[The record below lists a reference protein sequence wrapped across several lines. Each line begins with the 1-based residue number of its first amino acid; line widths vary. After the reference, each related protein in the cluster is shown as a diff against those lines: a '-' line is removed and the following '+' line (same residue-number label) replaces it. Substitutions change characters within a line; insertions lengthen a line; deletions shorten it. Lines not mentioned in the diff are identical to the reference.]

1 MNRAVITTAIT
12 LGVLLLPLQAVAAER
27 SAVKHSAG
35 HFYKQQ
41 QDWQSHRKHRRDAI
55 PHRNLYNRR
64 VIKTGH
70 RGVKRRVADYRLK
83 HRRDH
88 RRYAASPREI
98 HIHYYGPDNRRH
110 YYPRSRHSHNHRHGS
125 DYLEWLSVMA
135 LLDNIYSDHH

>member
-41 QDWQSHRKHRRDAI
+41 QDWQSHRIHRRDAI
-55 PHRNLYNRR
+55 PHRNLYNHR
-64 VIKTGH
+64 VIKTDH

-88 RRYAASPREI
+88 RRYAASPRENAKATKNDCP
-98 HIHYYGPDNRRH
+98 PDNVLSGR
-110 YYPRSRHSHNHRHGS
+110 PSLPESRIKKSRIGNPFS
-125 DYLEWLSVMA
+125 SLNSS
-135 LLDNIYSDHH
+135 IS